1 MIFNS
6 KNLDTA
12 FEGIK
17 RIELDFTK
25 TDSDGKTVTGTAFIK
40 DLVFDMARYTTN
52 WGDGVEESARPGG
65 SVAVEFDE
73 LSVKTIRITID
84 SDKPVAVSEI
94 FVLGK

>member
-6 KNLDTA
+6 KYLDTA
-12 FEGIK
+12 FAGVK

-40 DLVFDMARYTTN
+40 DLVFDMERYTTN
-52 WGDGVEESARPGG
+52 WGEGVEESARPGG